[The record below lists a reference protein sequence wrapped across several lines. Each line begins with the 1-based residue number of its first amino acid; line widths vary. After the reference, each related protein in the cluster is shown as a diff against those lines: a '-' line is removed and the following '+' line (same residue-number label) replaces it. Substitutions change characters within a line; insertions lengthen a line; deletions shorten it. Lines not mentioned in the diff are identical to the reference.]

1 MEEKRSIKKMAFLLM
16 IIANI
21 VLLIAVIVSVAGAFK
36 NIEPGK
42 VTTGQVDSQ
51 EEFTDE
57 DIELPTDEEFRED
70 EPELPTDEEFRED
83 EPESPTDKEPET
95 EENEEATQEDAE
107 ESEEANIMDK
117 IKSIIGNFDVYK
129 LLEIG
134 LFAIG
139 IFLFLLG
146 VFLLRA
152 VKRLN

>member
-57 DIELPTDEEFRED
+57 DI
-70 EPELPTDEEFRED
+70 ELPTDEEFRED